1 MILMKKN
8 STSTSVRLPPEL
20 KAAAERYAA
29 DNGTTVSILARE
41 ALEARITNNNQ
52 AALLQGSLVLQDIT
66 KQIDYLYYL
75 VDSDNGA
82 DDYQLNLQIH
92 KEVKTLW
99 KLLHQ
104 SIQSETRNSQAAG
117 SES

>member
-1 MILMKKN
+1 MRRN
-8 STSTSVRLPPEL
+8 SCSTSLRLSPEL
-20 KAAAERYAA
+20 KAAIERYASES
-29 DNGTTVSILARE
+29 GTTVSILARE
-41 ALEARITNNNQ
+41 ALEARINGNGQT
-52 AALLQGSLVLQDIT
+52 ALLGSLVWQDIV

-75 VDSDNGA
+75 VDSDNDA

-104 SIQSETRNSQAAG
+104 NIPSEIQNSQAAG

>member
-1 MILMKKN
+1 MGKN
-8 STSTSVRLPPEL
+8 STSTSIRLSPEL
-20 KAAAERYAA
+20 KAAAERYAMA
-29 DNGTTVSILARE
+29 NGTTVSILARE
-41 ALEARITNNNQ
+41 ALEVRINGNNQ
-52 AALLQGSLVLQDIT
+52 TALLQGSLVWQDIV

-104 SIQSETRNSQAAG
+104 NIPSEIRNSQAEG